1 MRNEPPVSVLVQLPG
16 IYETED
22 TEIEDKIIHLHF
34 FIGSSHWYI
43 AEYDPKHRI
52 FFGYAILN
60 GDTRMAEWGY
70 IPYDE
75 LRQIRIE
82 VTMELTVVNE
92 RRLHTGKIRI
102 PHEVEWDETWLP
114 KPFREIPAEHQGLV

>member
-1 MRNEPPVSVLVQLPG
+1 MLNEPPASMLVQLPG

-22 TEIEDKIIHLHF
+22 TEVEDKIIHLHY

-43 AEYDPKHRI
+43 AEYDPERRL

-70 IPYDE
+70 IPYDG
-75 LRQIRIE
+75 LRQIRIDAM
-82 VTMELTVVNE
+82 TELTIVNKG
-92 RRLHTGKIRI
+92 RLHAGLIRI
-102 PHEVEWDETWLP
+102 PHEVEWDETWRP
-114 KPFREIPAEHQGLV
+114 KPFREILLEHHGAV